1 MVSRHGRYGFAAFAA
16 WNLLSAL
23 RYQLSAGWGIV
34 LVAGLVTLFAKLKL
48 KHLRSD
54 WNGFTPR
61 ALRIRCVR
69 CVEFA
74 ISPPLSAFGWVGDC
88 FNCGISYINYKTQ
101 TQTSKIR
108 LQWFHATGATDSLRS
123 LRGICYQPSAISFRL
138 GGGLF

>member
-23 RYQLSAGWGIV
+23 SYQLSAGWGIV
-34 LVAGLVTLFAKLKL
+34 LIAGLVTLIAKLKL

-74 ISPPLSAFGWVGDC
+74 ISPPLSAISDQLSAGWGFVL
-88 FNCGISYINYKTQ
+88 F
-101 TQTSKIR
+101 
-108 LQWFHATGATDSLRS
+108 A
-123 LRGICYQPSAISFRL
+123 
-138 GGGLF
+138 GLARTCSD